1 MARGAARRHGG
12 VLSPLQEQVGRIV
25 TSLPEAAGFALAGG
39 ATLVSTRVVD
49 ALGGRGP
56 CRGRVVAPGS
66 RDRPGD
72 ARYGPTAPA
81 AHRHRRGHPEVLLP
95 SGPAAGSNPKPSTAA
110 AHQRHPLERV
120 EEVMRTRPRRG
131 YAAML
136 PDRRPHH
143 RRSRSAQPC
152 RRSRTR
158 HRLRCTGADI
168 GTELI
173 DPSVSS
179 AASSTWATSAAPKPQ
194 PTAGGRGLRMR
205 RWRWPPR
212 RAASAQRRVRGRE
225 RDAVADGHPRR
236 HRQHGGDL
244 AAQQRPEARAG
255 DAQRC
260 AGQQRAERYGQP
272 RRSPGGRLRPRP
284 TRREMRRGVRSSSWR
299 LP

>member
-1 MARGAARRHGG
+1 
-12 VLSPLQEQVGRIV
+12 
-25 TSLPEAAGFALAGG
+25 
-39 ATLVSTRVVD
+39 
-49 ALGGRGP
+49 
-56 CRGRVVAPGS
+56 
-66 RDRPGD
+66 
-72 ARYGPTAPA
+72 
-81 AHRHRRGHPEVLLP
+81 
-95 SGPAAGSNPKPSTAA
+95 
-110 AHQRHPLERV
+110 
-120 EEVMRTRPRRG
+120 MRTRPRRG

-260 AGQQRAERYGQP
+260 AGQQRAESGTANLGVHQVDASAPAPHVGKCGEECARRHGGCHDDAGSGDGGQLGQDRP
-272 RRSPGGRLRPRP
+272 QALGRLRGLQGRS
-284 TRREMRRGVRSSSWR
+284 TRRANQLTSARRGGA
-299 LP
+299 